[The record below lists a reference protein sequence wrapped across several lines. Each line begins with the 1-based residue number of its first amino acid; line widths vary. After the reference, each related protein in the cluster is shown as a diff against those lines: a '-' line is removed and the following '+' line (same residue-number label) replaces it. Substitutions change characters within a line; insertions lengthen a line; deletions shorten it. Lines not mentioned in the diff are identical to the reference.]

1 MCECHALCTLDG
13 PHIVACVPDCPVLP
27 GRGHVLAHCVNVHV
41 INGSFAGDVGS
52 AMELWLWRLGRGR
65 EKGGNEGERG
75 RERERE
81 GGEREERGRREGG
94 EDMEGKEEGGK
105 RGEREKEAHP
115 LQRAEHDGFVRPTAQ
130 QLQPLL
136 GSCGRAAH
144 TAGG

>member
-1 MCECHALCTLDG
+1 MEAL
-13 PHIVACVPDCPVLP
+13 
-27 GRGHVLAHCVNVHV
+27 LAMWEVRWNC
-41 INGSFAGDVGS
+41 GSGDWGGG
-52 AMELWLWRLGRGR
+52 ERR
-65 EKGGNEGERG
+65 EEMREREGERG
-75 RERERE
+75 R
-81 GGEREERGRREGG
+81 EREERGRREGG